1 MAEIPEPDFERDLAA
16 YLRRESKIPVPGL
29 ALRVAQRVRHQRQR
43 SRIILWTSLSSA
55 LAACLVLA
63 FVLQSEPTSLPASVV
78 AQSSSHPVDLDS
90 ELDWLNG
97 ASDLKLITPLMN
109 QQNSFVSEV
118 LTSTDI

>member
-1 MAEIPEPDFERDLAA
+1 
-16 YLRRESKIPVPGL
+16 
-29 ALRVAQRVRHQRQR
+29 
-43 SRIILWTSLSSA
+43 
-55 LAACLVLA
+55 
-63 FVLQSEPTSLPASVV
+63 
-78 AQSSSHPVDLDS
+78 LDS